1 MAQQVNV
8 KFVDDLDGS
17 DAAGTVSFAIDG
29 RAYEIDLS
37 EDNAARLRDSLASF
51 VAAARKSGESAA
63 AAGRRAQKMTASSGR
78 RPEPLD
84 RERPRRSGPGPGRT
98 ATRSPTAAGS
108 PRPWWT
114 PSRPPTD
121 PSDTTGE
128 GPERPEP
135 GGFHAAQGQYPPR
148 VGCRDHRGGRPPP
161 HRAVPLRSPRTSPD
175 FRSGV
180 RRSAGCRPATDSTAG
195 PRGRPRRWRRATRRG
210 SVVRRR
216 CGQPA
221 LRRTPERKSGDVRGD
236 RSGTARWGGGRPP
249 RWSRHPTRGGYW
261 PWAA

>member
-51 VAAARKSGESAA
+51 VAAGPQERRSQRG
-63 AAGRRAQKMTASSGR
+63 GRAPDT
-78 RPEPLD
+78 EDD
-84 RERPRRSGPGPGRT
+84 RELGSGGRSRWTGSRPRRSGRGPGRT

-121 PSDTTGE
+121 PDDT
-128 GPERPEP
+128 
-135 GGFHAAQGQYPPR
+135 
-148 VGCRDHRGGRPPP
+148 
-161 HRAVPLRSPRTSPD
+161 
-175 FRSGV
+175 
-180 RRSAGCRPATDSTAG
+180 
-195 PRGRPRRWRRATRRG
+195 TRRG
-210 SVVRRR
+210 
-216 CGQPA
+216 
-221 LRRTPERKSGDVRGD
+221 
-236 RSGTARWGGGRPP
+236 RSGKLRPLLVATELLAVGTGC
-249 RWSRHPTRGGYW
+249 WSRRPGPY
-261 PWAA
+261 A